1 MHLPM
6 SVPEGDWSQRAL
18 LDMRDEVS
26 FNLFDQTRKTEGD
39 AREANVRIQ
48 RDERRWLGGFSL
60 PFSTL
65 YRNGKV
71 AGRPRPLPCS
81 PHRLPRPPHPPHH
94 ALLPRTTSY
103 LLRHTCCELPT
114 HYYSRLTSLLLLNE
128 LTTDNY

>member
-1 MHLPM
+1 VHLPM

-71 AGRPRPLPCS
+71 AARPLPLPCS

-94 ALLPRTTSY
+94 ALLATCSFTRAANY
-103 LLRHTCCELPT
+103 LLTTTHDLL
-114 HYYSRLTSLLLLNE
+114 HYY
-128 LTTDNY
+128 Y